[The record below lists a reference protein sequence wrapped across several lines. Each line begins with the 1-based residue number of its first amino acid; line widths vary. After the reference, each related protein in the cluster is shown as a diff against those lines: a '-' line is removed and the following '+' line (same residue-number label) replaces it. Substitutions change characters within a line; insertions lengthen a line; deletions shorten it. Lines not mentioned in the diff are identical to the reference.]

1 MAKASHRKPEARK
14 AVAPVLGRSSF
25 MGLERQEEMSV
36 STSADNLRILSYY
49 DAHMQTHTDPEP
61 AGFADYT
68 DQILLFKER

>member
-1 MAKASHRKPEARK
+1 
-14 AVAPVLGRSSF
+14 

>member
-1 MAKASHRKPEARK
+1 MAKTSHRKPEARK
-14 AVAPVLGRSSF
+14 AVAPALGKSSF
-25 MGLERQEEMSV
+25 MGLKRQEEMSV